1 MGRNFASLTNLQFNQ
16 YLITCEIV
24 EYEYDPAGDVVKEHV
39 ISDGK
44 DQNYT
49 LYTYGEYKGK
59 KYKQNVA
66 FYNNVE
72 TDNHLVEKNEYH
84 YYDDGDEIGKY
95 FYEEIRYCYS
105 DKHDYEEN
113 DGYTF
118 TSRRGKRMPVGTIR
132 DIK

>member
-1 MGRNFASLTNLQFNQ
+1 M
-16 YLITCEIV
+16 C
-24 EYEYDPAGDVVKEHV
+24 
-39 ISDGK
+39 
-44 DQNYT
+44 
-49 LYTYGEYKGK
+49 
-59 KYKQNVA
+59 
-66 FYNNVE
+66 FYNNAE

-84 YYDDGDEIGKY
+84 FYDDNDEIGKY